1 MLVVESIENPQEY
14 LDIVL
19 NHFKNH
25 YNNDHDRDDYYQAN
39 LLISL
44 VRRMIMNPSDND
56 KGRYCVRNTET
67 NTFQLFAIS
76 PSSTKSI
83 LYMAIIGYGDIEST
97 LVLADYLA
105 QQYPQ
110 TVLPGMMGRTDLAIA
125 FCERYFQTT
134 HLSQASC
141 MRHLSYVLKDYK
153 APHREVPGRLIQ
165 ADESHLEILI
175 AWTMQF
181 YFETNLPGPEIT
193 REFAQQSVTQR
204 LCQKAVYLWVVPTSE
219 NEMQERPVSMAFASV
234 VDDMVR
240 FGFVYTPEEERG
252 HGYAGIFIN
261 LLSKFFLDE
270 GKACCLNSDADNPI
284 SNNIYYKI
292 GYRVISDDRAITFTK
307 PV

>member
-25 YNNDHDRDDYYQAN
+25 HNNANDDDYYQAN

-76 PSSTKSI
+76 PSSTHSM
-83 LYMAIIGYGDIEST
+83 LDSTIIGYGDIEST

-134 HLSQASC
+134 HVSQASC
-141 MRHLSYVLKDYK
+141 RRQSFHVLKDYE
-153 APHREVPGRLIQ
+153 PLHRTVPGRLVQ
-165 ADESHLEILI
+165 ADESHLELLMTWIV
-175 AWTMQF
+175 QF
-181 YFETNLPGPEIT
+181 YFDIGVSGPTVT
-193 REFAQQSVTQR
+193 REFAEKLITPRVR
-204 LCQKAVYLWVVPTSE
+204 QKTVYLWFAPTSE
-219 NEMQERPVSMAFASV
+219 NETLERPVSMASASV
-234 VDDMVR
+234 SDDLVR
-240 FGFVYTPEEERG
+240 IGGVFTPKEARG
-252 HGYAGIFIN
+252 HGYASILVN
-261 LLSKFFLDE
+261 LLTKQYLDE
-270 GKACCLNSDADNPI
+270 GKVCTLYTDADNPV
-284 SNNIYYKI
+284 SNSIYYKI
-292 GYRVISDDRAITFTK
+292 GYRVISDERYITFTK